1 MLETKYRKDVEEKN
15 DGLTWKI
22 RRLFCGVRVMATRA
36 WIMRG
41 HEPEKRS
48 SGQYS
53 LRTPIL
59 PCFLCKIDEK
69 KTAKIRHP
77 LRHPSYITL
86 VAAPLNPWQNY
97 IDIKTNTTIQWFELE
112 MEIGVVR

>member
-1 MLETKYRKDVEEKN
+1 MQETKYRKDVEEKN

-69 KTAKIRHP
+69 K
-77 LRHPSYITL
+77 
-86 VAAPLNPWQNY
+86 NPQKFVTHFVSKLHY
-97 IDIKTNTTIQWFELE
+97 SR
-112 MEIGVVR
+112 GSAS